1 MSLKLL
7 AVAATSRRVGHVFLI
22 GRRVERTEMAVKP
35 MQSTVEAAGWLQK
48 RINKFE
54 PDVVATE
61 NIPKT
66 SRKGQLARTLTD
78 SFQRTAAEN
87 CVLDI
92 PVERKRAFTNKYEE
106 AAFLADAFP
115 DVRHLLPPKRRYFD
129 PEPHSMVL
137 FDALAI
143 AYAVLQR
150 PTLTMAEAMR

>member
-1 MSLKLL
+1 MALRML
-7 AVAATSRRVGHVFLI
+7 AVAATTRRVGHVYLVN
-22 GRRVERTEMAVKP
+22 RRVECTGMAVKP

-48 RINKFE
+48 RINQFE

-66 SRKGQLARTLTD
+66 SRKGKRARALTD

-87 CVLDI
+87 CVLDVS
-92 PVERKRAFTNKYEE
+92 VERKRAFTNKYEE

-115 DVRHLLPPKRRYFD
+115 DMRQLLPPKRRYFD

-137 FDALAI
+137 FDALAV